1 MARRTKK
8 VGITGRFG
16 ARYGTLVRYRTKK
29 ILSYKTDI
37 QKCPKCQNRTI
48 SRKSVG
54 LWKCRKCGATFTGG
68 AYTLTTTQG
77 LLCARVT
84 KRKERETSA

>member
-8 VGITGRFG
+8 VGRTGRWG

-29 ILSYKTDI
+29 IEMYKIDI

-54 LWKCRKCGATFTGG
+54 LWTCRKCGATFTGG
-68 AYTLTTTQG
+68 AYTLSTPQG

-84 KRKERETSA
+84 KRKERETTA

>member
-8 VGITGRFG
+8 VGITGRWG
-16 ARYGTLVRYRTKK
+16 PRYGTLVRYRVKK
-29 ILSYKTDI
+29 IESYKTDA
-37 QKCPKCQNRTI
+37 QKCPKCENRTI

-54 LWKCRKCGATFTGG
+54 LWSCRKCGATFTGG

-77 LLCARVT
+77 LLAGRVT
-84 KRKERETSA
+84 KRKERETTA